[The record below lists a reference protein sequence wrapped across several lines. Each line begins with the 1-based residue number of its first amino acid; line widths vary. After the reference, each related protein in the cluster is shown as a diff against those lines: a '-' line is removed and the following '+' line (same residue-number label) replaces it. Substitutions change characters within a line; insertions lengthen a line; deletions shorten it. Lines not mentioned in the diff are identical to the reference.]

1 MRRAGGRR
9 EAIKILSDEMERA
22 FGYVGARSVAEIGP
36 HIFAHGVPV
45 NLARAASRASET
57 SPVSDLQITM
67 SNWRG
72 SASKTVATP

>member
-1 MRRAGGRR
+1 
-9 EAIKILSDEMERA
+9 MERT

-45 NLARAASRASET
+45 NLARAAARAAET

-67 SNWRG
+67 SSWRG
-72 SASKTVATP
+72 SASRAVVTP